1 MPGGL
6 EEALGCPHLEVHHFC
21 FQAAPRLLYP
31 QVPYWLLVVAQP
43 RAWERGASSLFL
55 QPPLQS
61 KRWNLAPGPRCL
73 GPSPRSQHYSLHI
86 NIDITKEKCLGR

>member
-43 RAWERGASSLFL
+43 RAWEHGASSV
-55 QPPLQS
+55 S
-61 KRWNLAPGPRCL
+61 SAS
-73 GPSPRSQHYSLHI
+73 PSVQKMEFSPWAQVLRSLPKKPALLPAH
-86 NIDITKEKCLGR
+86 